1 MTAGRVTVGF
11 RFNRMN
17 PGHVTVSIFAGPNLG
32 SRGHSG
38 ELVFRTD
45 EWPIVRDAFIR
56 GGFDEIEA
64 LSEGE
69 A

>member
-1 MTAGRVTVGF
+1 MTVAPVSVGF

-17 PGHVTVSIFAGPNLG
+17 PGHVTVSIFAGRNPG
-32 SRGHSG
+32 SRGHAG

-45 EWPIVRDAFIR
+45 EWPSVRDAFIR
-56 GGFDEIEA
+56 GGFDEMEA
-64 LSEGE
+64 LTEVS